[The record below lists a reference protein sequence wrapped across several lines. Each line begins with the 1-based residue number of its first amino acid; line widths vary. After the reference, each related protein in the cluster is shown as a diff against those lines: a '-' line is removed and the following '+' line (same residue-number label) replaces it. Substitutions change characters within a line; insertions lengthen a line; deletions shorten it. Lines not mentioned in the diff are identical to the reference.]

1 MCRIMFRS
9 FNSYEMKIKANAS
22 GTNLDTFSHVCQ
34 PFLSVMLRWLQ
45 RPVSDEQTPR
55 PEPPEPLTFRP
66 MMSKTSPSYITELRG
81 YNSEEQNAN
90 VKKVG
95 QNFKKN
101 AAHTTPS
108 STPRFYPGMKWLN
121 TSITPASPPPVH
133 SYMTA
138 RMTEGEH
145 VAQPTHF
152 HPRWEKN
159 SCQSSG

>member
-9 FNSYEMKIKANAS
+9 FNSYEMKIKANVS

-34 PFLSVMLRWLQ
+34 TFLSVMLRWLQ

-66 MMSKTSPSYITELRG
+66 MMSKTSRSSEDTTLR
-81 YNSEEQNAN
+81 SRTLTWRRSDRI
-90 VKKVG
+90 
-95 QNFKKN
+95 FKKN